1 MAEVT
6 VTESKLTRVCL
17 VILTLFVLGICFK
30 LARPVLVPFFLS
42 LFISYAISPLL
53 DWLISLKVPKG
64 LAITLIVVVTFGLL
78 YLIGLILYSSG
89 KHFVASLP
97 AYTQKITDL
106 LTEISSG
113 LDHLPFKLDVP
124 SIIGQINLEKV
135 TNVLFGTL
143 GSFFNFLGN
152 LILIFVFIIFI
163 LAGRDKLADKV
174 ARAFAPERASYL
186 SRVLLSLNSQIQK
199 YLAVKTLLSII
210 NGTLVCLI
218 LIIFGVDFALLL
230 GFLTF
235 VLNFIPSFG
244 SIIATII
251 PTLVAF
257 LQFGNSLTPIWV
269 LLAIG
274 VTDSILG
281 NFVDPKLMGHSL
293 DLSPLLVLFTLILWG
308 WLWGI
313 AGMVLAVPILAVLKI
328 ILENIPSTRSWA
340 ILMSK

>member
-1 MAEVT
+1 MAEVN

-30 LARPVLVPFFLS
+30 LARPVLIPFFLS

-53 DWLISLKVPKG
+53 DWLVGIKVPKS

-97 AYTQKITDL
+97 GYTQKITDL

-113 LDHLPFKLDVP
+113 LGHLPFKLDVP

-199 YLAVKTLLSII
+199 YLAVKTLLSLI

-218 LIIFGVDFALLL
+218 LVIFGVDFALLL

-257 LQFGNSLTPIWV
+257 LQFGNSLTPVWV
-269 LLAIG
+269 LLAIA

-281 NFVDPKLMGHSL
+281 NFVDPKLMGQSL

-313 AGMVLAVPILAVLKI
+313 AGMILAVPILAVLKI
-328 ILENIPSTRSWA
+328 ILENIPSTRPLA

>member
-1 MAEVT
+1 
-6 VTESKLTRVCL
+6 
-17 VILTLFVLGICFK
+17 
-30 LARPVLVPFFLS
+30 
-42 LFISYAISPLL
+42 
-53 DWLISLKVPKG
+53 
-64 LAITLIVVVTFGLL
+64 
-78 YLIGLILYSSG
+78 
-89 KHFVASLP
+89 
-97 AYTQKITDL
+97 
-106 LTEISSG
+106 
-113 LDHLPFKLDVP
+113 
-124 SIIGQINLEKV
+124 
-135 TNVLFGTL
+135 
-143 GSFFNFLGN
+143 
-152 LILIFVFIIFI
+152 
-163 LAGRDKLADKV
+163 V

-281 NFVDPKLMGHSL
+281 NFVDPKLMGQSL

>member
-1 MAEVT
+1 MAEVN

-30 LARPVLVPFFLS
+30 LARPVLIPFFLS

-53 DWLISLKVPKG
+53 DWLVGIKVPKS

-97 AYTQKITDL
+97 GYTQKITDL

-113 LDHLPFKLDVP
+113 LGHLPFKLDVP

-143 GSFFNFLGN
+143 GSFFTFLGN

-199 YLAVKTLLSII
+199 YLAVKTLLSLI

-218 LIIFGVDFALLL
+218 LVIFGVDFALLL

-257 LQFGNSLTPIWV
+257 LQFGNSLTPVWV
-269 LLAIG
+269 LLAIA

-281 NFVDPKLMGHSL
+281 NFVDPKLMGQSL

-313 AGMVLAVPILAVLKI
+313 AGMILAVPILAVLKI
-328 ILENIPSTRSWA
+328 ILENIPSTRPLA

>member
-1 MAEVT
+1 
-6 VTESKLTRVCL
+6 

-30 LARPVLVPFFLS
+30 LARPVLIPFFLS

-53 DWLISLKVPKG
+53 DWLVGIKVPKS

-97 AYTQKITDL
+97 GYTQKITDL

-113 LDHLPFKLDVP
+113 LGHLPFKLDVP

-199 YLAVKTLLSII
+199 YLAVKTLLSLI

-218 LIIFGVDFALLL
+218 LVIFGVDFALLL

-257 LQFGNSLTPIWV
+257 LQFGNSLTPVWV
-269 LLAIG
+269 LLAIA

-281 NFVDPKLMGHSL
+281 NFVDPKLMGQSL

-313 AGMVLAVPILAVLKI
+313 AGMILAVPILAVLKI
-328 ILENIPSTRSWA
+328 ILENIPSTRPLA